1 MLSYSHSQLLKS
13 MLEYEIRNSI
23 EPTIMEVESGK
34 VKMDSKD
41 LSQLMTAKDY
51 IEKRIKELAA

>member
-1 MLSYSHSQLLKS
+1 MISYSHAQLLKS

-23 EPTIMEVESGK
+23 EPTIMNVQSGR
-34 VKMDSKD
+34 VKMESCDY
-41 LSQLMTAKDY
+41 SQLLTAKEY